1 MGMRDH
7 PRWRA
12 KGSSLKRMNRS
23 LRNCSEN
30 KETFPERQFW
40 EIRGQFPEEK
50 HKGAKRAIKKKQ
62 FWGIR
67 E

>member
-1 MGMRDH
+1 
-7 PRWRA
+7 
-12 KGSSLKRMNRS
+12 MNRS